1 MKRVFPFILLLLLLI
16 SCAVC
21 GKKGPLLPP
30 LPRIIQKIEVLELS
44 QKGRQLILEWEN
56 PAAYVDGSPVSE
68 IREVEIWLLE
78 IKAAQK
84 KKPSLKEFEN
94 KARLL
99 ALIQKE
105 KFSKYLSRDEGSAG
119 RLTYPY
125 ELKKEDFDKELI
137 FGVRAREKKKRRS
150 VFSLCS
156 ARPVVLS
163 LPPEEVRT
171 IVREDRIEIR
181 WKAADNNIDGSS
193 PARFQGFNVYRSEG
207 GSLPKR
213 LNSHLVKELEYSDRS
228 FLVGK
233 VHRYFV
239 RASTKESSPFFE
251 SGNSE
256 VVEAQWQD
264 VFPPAAP
271 SGLVSIVAGDYISLS
286 WDENLEEDLAGY
298 RVWRKKEKERDYVLL
313 TPESI
318 VENAYND
325 TSVEKSMRYD
335 YAITALDTSGNESQ
349 KSKSISEIIKD
360 GGV

>member
-1 MKRVFPFILLLLLLI
+1 MKRFFLFISPLILLL
-16 SCAVC
+16 SFVVC

-44 QKGRQLILEWEN
+44 QKGRQIILEWEN
-56 PAAYVDGSPVSE
+56 PAAYVDGSPVSG
-68 IREVEIWLLE
+68 IKEVEIWLLE
-78 IKAAQK
+78 IKAAQQ

-94 KARLL
+94 NSRLV

-105 KFSKYLSRDEGSAG
+105 RFSKYLSRGGDSAG
-119 RLTYPY
+119 RLSYPY

-137 FGVRAREKKKRRS
+137 FGLRVREKKKRRS

-181 WKAADNNIDGSS
+181 WEAAKSNIDGSS
-193 PARFQGFNVYRSEG
+193 PARFQGFNIYRAVGE
-207 GSLPKR
+207 SLPRR
-213 LNSHLVKELEYSDRS
+213 LNSHLIKELKYSDRD
-228 FLVGK
+228 FLAGK
-233 VHRYFV
+233 VYRYFV

-256 VVEAQWQD
+256 VAEAQWQD
-264 VFPPAAP
+264 VFPPTAP

-286 WDENLEEDLAGY
+286 WDENQEEDLAGY
-298 RVWRKKEKERDYVLL
+298 RVWRKKEGEKDYVLL

-318 VENAYND
+318 VENAFND
-325 TSVEKSMRYD
+325 ASVEKSIRYD
-335 YAITALDTSGNESQ
+335 YAITALDTSGNESK
-349 KSKSISEIIKD
+349 KSESISEIIKD